1 MSGKFHKVVVASDSF
16 KGCLSS
22 IRVAEAVEKG
32 IHAIYPDCQVQ
43 KLAVADGGE
52 GTIEALLTTMG
63 GHIVKA
69 DVLDPLGRPLEAE
82 YAILEDGTAVI
93 EMSKAS
99 GLTLLH
105 QSERNPLLTSTYGTG
120 QLIADALHKGCRKFL
135 IGIGGSATN
144 DAGTGMLEALGYRFM
159 DAEGNILKGVG
170 RSLESIMTIDTSAAI
185 PELKSAEFI
194 VACDVNS
201 PFHGPKGAAYVYAPQ
216 KGATPQMV
224 ELLDNGLKHFAD
236 IIKGTTGKD
245 ISEMP
250 GTGAAGGLGGAL
262 IAFLNAEIRK
272 GAEMVLDAIGF
283 DEIIRD
289 ADLVITGEGK
299 IDSQTLTG
307 KLPYAVAQR
316 AGAAGIPV
324 LAICGRAE
332 IQSHPSFTAICPITP
347 TDTPLQTAMQP
358 SVATLNIIHSLSDM
372 LKKKEKHVV
381 VS

>member
-16 KGCLSS
+16 KGCLTS
-22 IRVAEAVEKG
+22 IQVADAVEKG
-32 IHAIYPDCQVQ
+32 IHANWPDCQVM

-63 GHIVKA
+63 GSIVK
-69 DVLDPLGRPLEAE
+69 VKVQDPLGRPIEAE
-82 YAILEDGTAVI
+82 YAILKDGTAVI

-105 QSERNPLLTSTYGTG
+105 LSERNPLFTSTYGTG

-144 DAGTGMLEALGYRFM
+144 DAGTGMLEALGYRFL
-159 DAEGNILKGVG
+159 DAEGNVLKGVG
-170 RSLESIMTIDTSAAI
+170 LSLEAIMTIDTSAAI

-194 VACDVNS
+194 VACDVES

-245 ISEMP
+245 ISDMP
-250 GTGAAGGLGGAL
+250 GAGAAGGLGGAFK
-262 IAFLNAEIRK
+262 AFLNAELRK

-299 IDSQTLTG
+299 IDSQTLNG
-307 KLPYAVAQR
+307 KLPSAVAQR
-316 AGAAGIPV
+316 ASARNIPV
-324 LAICGRAE
+324 MAICGRTEVESLPCFA
-332 IQSHPSFTAICPITP
+332 SICPVTP
-347 TDTPLQTAMQP
+347 QEMSLEQAMQP
-358 SVATLNIIHSLSDM
+358 DIAMENIKERLVRDIALN
-372 LKKKEKHVV
+372 VTN
-381 VS
+381 

>member
-32 IHAIYPDCQVQ
+32 IHAIHPDCQVL

-52 GTIEALLTTMG
+52 ETIEALLTTMG

-69 DVLDPLGRPLEAE
+69 DVLDPLGRPINAE

-105 QSERNPLLTSTYGTG
+105 QSERNSLLTSTYGTG

-159 DAEGNILKGVG
+159 DAEGNVLKGRG
-170 RSLESIMTIDTSAAI
+170 ESLGKIRHIDSSNAVEGLKDSI
-185 PELKSAEFI
+185 FI
-194 VACDVNS
+194 VACDVDS
-201 PFHGPKGAAYVYAPQ
+201 PFCGPKGAAYVYGPQ
-216 KGATPQMV
+216 KGATSEMV
-224 ELLDNGLKHFAD
+224 KELDEGMQAFSRLVYKETGTD
-236 IIKGTTGKD
+236 IMNIKGA
-245 ISEMP
+245 
-250 GTGAAGGLGGAL
+250 GAAGGLGGAFK
-262 IAFLNAEIRK
+262 AFLNAGLRK

-299 IDSQTLTG
+299 IDAQTLTG

-372 LKKKEKHVV
+372 FKKKKKF
-381 VS
+381 